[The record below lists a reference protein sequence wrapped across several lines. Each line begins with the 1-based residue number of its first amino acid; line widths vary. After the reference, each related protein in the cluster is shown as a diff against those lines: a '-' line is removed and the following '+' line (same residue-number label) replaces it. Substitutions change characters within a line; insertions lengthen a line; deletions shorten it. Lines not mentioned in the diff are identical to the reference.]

1 MSLRLGL
8 AGAYIAASLMMVGA
22 APPAF
27 AQNAD
32 LRSLLD
38 RLDRLERD
46 IRTLNVQLSR
56 SGGAAPPKGAVAATA
71 RTTGRVTGSVTGS
84 AVSAAAPS
92 DHALARIEVRFG
104 ALEEELRAST
114 GGMEDLGHVLDQV
127 SKRLDKLVADVDFRL
142 SALERAAS
150 VAPRG
155 ASAGPPQLSAAP
167 SPPSVQQVVPGTG
180 GNGFAASPRTLGTI
194 SQSALGSAP
203 PAAGAPLPST
213 QPAAAPPAAEP
224 DVLPEGTP
232 EDRYRFAFGLLRQAR
247 YDDAEVALRAFL
259 KAHGSDPLAGNARY
273 WLGETY
279 YVRGDY
285 QQAAVVFYEGY
296 NSAPKSSKAADTL
309 LKLGMSLASIDKKKE
324 ACATFAKLAKEY
336 PDAAANIAKLVT
348 RERQRNGCK

>member
-1 MSLRLGL
+1 MRFRLGL
-8 AGAYIAASLMMVGA
+8 AGAYIAAVLVMVT
-22 APPAF
+22 APPPVF
-27 AQNAD
+27 AQNTD

-38 RLDRLERD
+38 RLERLERD

-56 SGGAAPPKGAVAATA
+56 GGGAAPPKGAAAATA
-71 RTTGRVTGSVTGS
+71 KATGSATGS
-84 AVSAAAPS
+84 AVSAPPP
-92 DHALARIEVRFG
+92 DHALARVEVRFG
-104 ALEEELRAST
+104 AIEEELRAST
-114 GGMEDLGHVLDQV
+114 GGMENLAHVLDQV

-142 SALERAAS
+142 SALERVAAA
-150 VAPRG
+150 APPG
-155 ASAGPPQLSAAP
+155 SSAGPPQLNAAP
-167 SPPSVQQVVPGTG
+167 SPPSVQQVVPGTR
-180 GNGFAASPRTLGTI
+180 GNGFAAPPRTLGTI

-203 PAAGAPLPST
+203 PPVGVTLPST
-213 QPAAAPPAAEP
+213 AQPAAAPPAAEP

-232 EDRYRFAFGLLRQAR
+232 EDQYRFAFGLLRQAR

-296 NSAPKSSKAADTL
+296 NSAPKAPKAADTL

-324 ACATFAKLAKEY
+324 ACATFGKLAKEF

>member
-1 MSLRLGL
+1 MRLRLGL
-8 AGAYIAASLMMVGA
+8 ASAFIAAIFMMVAGA
-22 APPAF
+22 LPAF
-27 AQNAD
+27 AQNTD

-56 SGGAAPPKGAVAATA
+56 GGGAALPKGGAATIT
-71 RTTGRVTGSVTGS
+71 RTTRG
-84 AVSAAAPS
+84 AVPGAAPS
-92 DHALARIEVRFG
+92 GHALARIEVRFG

-114 GGMEDLGHVLDQV
+114 GRVEGLGHVLDQV

-150 VAPRG
+150 AVLQGTA
-155 ASAGPPQLSAAP
+155 AGPPQLSAAP
-167 SPPSVQQVVPGTG
+167 SPPSVQQVIPGADG
-180 GNGFAASPRTLGTI
+180 QGFAKAPQNLGTI

-203 PAAGAPLPST
+203 VAGSTGAAQPL
-213 QPAAAPPAAEP
+213 AAPPAAEP

-232 EDRYRFAFGLLRQAR
+232 DDQYRFAFGLLRQAR

-259 KAHGSDPLAGNARY
+259 RAHGSDALARNARY

-285 QQAAVVFYEGY
+285 KQAAVVFYEGY
-296 NSAPKSSKAADTL
+296 NSAPKGPKAADTL
-309 LKLGMSLASIDKKKE
+309 LKLGMSLASIEKKKL
-324 ACATFAKLAKEY
+324 ACATFDKLAKEF
-336 PDAAANIAKLVT
+336 PDVAPNIAKLVT
-348 RERQRNGCK
+348 RERQRVGCK

>member
-1 MSLRLGL
+1 MGGPMSYRLGL
-8 AGAYIAASLMMVGA
+8 AGAFIAAILIMVAA
-22 APPAF
+22 APPVS
-27 AQNAD
+27 AQNTD

-46 IRTLNVQLSR
+46 IRTLNIQLSR
-56 SGGAAPPKGAVAATA
+56 GGAVAPPKAA
-71 RTTGRVTGSVTGS
+71 
-84 AVSAAAPS
+84 AAAPS
-92 DHALARIEVRFG
+92 DNALARIEVRLS

-114 GGMEDLGHVLDQV
+114 GGMENLGHVADQV

-142 SALERAAS
+142 SALEKAAS
-150 VAPRG
+150 AARQGAPG
-155 ASAGPPQLSAAP
+155 GPPRLSAAP
-167 SPPSVQQVVPGTG
+167 SPPSVQQAPPGTG
-180 GNGFAASPRTLGTI
+180 ATGFAAPPQTLGTI
-194 SQSALGSAP
+194 SQSALGSAMP
-203 PAAGAPLPST
+203 PAAK
-213 QPAAAPPAAEP
+213 PPPAEP

-296 NSAPKSSKAADTL
+296 NTAPKGAKAAHTL
-309 LKLGMSLASIDKKKE
+309 LKLGMSLASIDKKNE
-324 ACATFAKLAKEY
+324 ACTTFDKLAKEF
-336 PDAAANIAKLVT
+336 PGAPANIAKLVT
-348 RERQRNGCK
+348 RERQRSGCK

>member
-1 MSLRLGL
+1 MSSRLGL
-8 AGAYIAASLMMVGA
+8 AGVCIAAMLGIVA
-22 APPAF
+22 VPPPAF
-27 AQNAD
+27 AQNTD

-38 RLDRLERD
+38 RLERLERD

-56 SGGAAPPKGAVAATA
+56 GGGAPPSKGAV
-71 RTTGRVTGSVTGS
+71 SVT
-84 AVSAAAPS
+84 APS

-104 ALEEELRAST
+104 ALEEELRTST
-114 GGMEDLGHVLDQV
+114 GALEDLGHVLDQV

-142 SALERAAS
+142 TALERVAAA
-150 VAPRG
+150 VPRG
-155 ASAGPPQLSAAP
+155 TSAGPPQLSAAP
-167 SPPSVQQVVPGTG
+167 SPPSVQQVVPGSG
-180 GNGFAASPRTLGTI
+180 GSGFAPPPQTLGTI

-203 PAAGAPLPST
+203 PPAGATLPSAA
-213 QPAAAPPAAEP
+213 QPAAPPAAEP
-224 DVLPEGTP
+224 DVLPKGTP

-247 YDDAEVALRAFL
+247 YDDAEVALQAFL

-296 NSAPKSSKAADTL
+296 NRAPKASKAADTL
-309 LKLGMSLASIDKKKE
+309 LKLGMSLASIDKKTE
-324 ACATFAKLAKEY
+324 ACATFGKLAKEF